1 MQFTKYLLKL
11 VLLFL
16 SVEDI
21 FSFKSFLKNNEKID
35 PINNNIIYVSAFS
48 NGIPQRILQFE
59 DFLKDLKFNS
69 KFEVLSMSNKKER
82 NQILFEDPIEFNI
95 EVYNPVSIRVFYPPM
110 YYFNNLNDLNY
121 NLLEVQI
128 NNKKVDDDSMMIQ
141 SLYFRRNISVTNDH
155 SIINALKLIY
165 KKNTDRM
172 DINDKEIYTAIKNG
186 MMRYAVLNSKIKWI
200 GTVHPVDINNILFE
214 EIASLSKNKVIHNK
228 IVITERNS
236 TLYHINNSQ
245 EIISNNN
252 TLLFSYDKNDLKTE
266 QQIDF
271 KKISSFTRFMQRKTE
286 NITATQI
293 LINQLAKQLD
303 IVAIKCK
310 QLKNDLLSNNTNLNA
325 ESIAELVK
333 ICKESTPNTN
343 DTSYFSKKFSQNS
356 SIKIK
361 NENITATQKLI
372 NQLAK
377 QLDII
382 ASKCKQLKHDQL
394 SNSTNLN
401 AESIAELVKI
411 CKESTPN
418 TNDTSYFINKFQQNS
433 TNIKRNT
440 NNNKNNTE
448 TQKLINQLAKQLD
461 NIANNCKQLT
471 KDHLS
476 KETNLNNDSIAE
488 LVKICKDTIPNTND
502 IQYYYKKYYQNKTD
516 NNIINK
522 TNSTTANNTTSPVNN
537 SPNSV
542 KSISSTNNNS
552 NANNSTNNNV
562 KPNNKLNIS
571 FSNSSKI
578 INKSNNSENISKKKT
593 NAILNNN
600 TSDSKESKT
609 NTNKN
614 SSSKIGKD
622 SGKSHKKTLH
632 PPTKSNLFSS
642 NKNGSFSVNHLDFKN
657 LTAPRVYKNDVVTV
671 ENGIYKLNSIL
682 ILG

>member
-35 PINNNIIYVSAFS
+35 PINKNIIYVSAFS

-95 EVYNPVSIRVFYPPM
+95 EVYNPVSIRVLYPPM

-343 DTSYFSKKFSQNS
+343 DTSYFSK
-356 SIKIK
+356 
-361 NENITATQKLI
+361 
-372 NQLAK
+372 
-377 QLDII
+377 
-382 ASKCKQLKHDQL
+382 
-394 SNSTNLN
+394 
-401 AESIAELVKI
+401 
-411 CKESTPN
+411 
-418 TNDTSYFINKFQQNS
+418 KFQQNS